1 MESIINKVEEEKKK
15 VEEEEKEK
23 KGEDEDE
30 EEEGRDEKTKHVKRI
45 WRRVRNPFNLS
56 TKTEGSETFDR
67 IDPLRGIVPDHLE
80 SETNESQTDSSEDKT
95 EGNTTE
101 DIVEASPD
109 ELFNEIAK
117 GLHTILRK
125 NNLYRPITLKLCVLI
140 INILKERKSEYV
152 AESKACYE
160 EAYESALARLKEEMK
175 LHNSD
180 VFLKTFEEVYNTQM
194 SRTFY
199 FDSFVT
205 DNTALISPKQQLEIE
220 RVDEA
225 HKTLR
230 DTIGNFFVLRK
241 EKFAA
246 NNNEV
251 DPLMPLKC
259 VPLPT
264 EKYKLK
270 TYFPKS
276 TDVIY
281 YMYYTENFKKIYK
294 HYFVII
300 NGAIIILDDPNVNTS
315 LKTLGYL
322 PIPRERD
329 IAPTSVIVS
338 AVLPMH
344 NLEFRHDIDK
354 KMNTFTMDV
363 SGPKIHIKMYLSNF
377 GFLKFSKEALEKGRE
392 DARSFKMAQIY
403 SALSI
408 DEAELPLSRVELPP
422 IIDIIAK
429 EKEEMERKEKEEK
442 ERLEK
447 EKKERMEKEEKERKE
462 KEENE
467 RKEKEEMER
476 KEKEEKE
483 KEEVKEE
490 VKEEIKENEEID
502 KKENTEEE
510 EEKDKGNDQN

>member
-1 MESIINKVEEEKKK
+1 MESIIAKIEEKEKEK
-15 VEEEEKEK
+15 EKEKGEEEKEE
-23 KGEDEDE
+23 GE
-30 EEEGRDEKTKHVKRI
+30 KPKQIKRI
-45 WRRVRNPFNLS
+45 WRLVRNPFNLS
-56 TKTEGSETFDR
+56 TRSDGSETFDK

-80 SETNESQTDSSEDKT
+80 SEEIEPQKDSEEDKT
-95 EGNTTE
+95 DGE
-101 DIVEASPD
+101 DVAGASPD

-117 GLHTILRK
+117 GLHTVLRK
-125 NNLYRPITLKLCVLI
+125 NTLYRPITLKLCALI
-140 INILKERKSEYV
+140 IDILKEKGSKAEYV
-152 AESKACYE
+152 EESKKCYE

-180 VFLKTFEEVYNTQM
+180 VFLKAFEEFYNTQM
-194 SRTFY
+194 SRAFY

-205 DNTALISPKQQLEIE
+205 EGTALVSPKQQLEIE

-225 HKTLR
+225 RKALR
-230 DTIGNFFVLRK
+230 DSIGNFFVLRK

-246 NNNEV
+246 NSET
-251 DPLMPLKC
+251 DTLMPLKI

-264 EKYKLK
+264 DKYKLK

-344 NLEFRHDIDK
+344 NLEFRHNIDK
-354 KMNTFTMDV
+354 KMNTYAMEV
-363 SGPKIHIKMYLSNF
+363 SGPKVHIKMYLSNF

-403 SALSI
+403 EALSI
-408 DEAELPLSRVELPP
+408 DEAELPLSRVEFPP
-422 IIDIIAK
+422 IVDIIAK
-429 EKEEMERKEKEEK
+429 EREERERKEKEEK
-442 ERLEK
+442 ERKEK
-447 EKKERMEKEEKERKE
+447 EKREKEEKRRLEKEEKERKE
-462 KEENE
+462 KEEKE
-467 RKEKEEMER
+467 AKEKEIEGEIK
-476 KEKEEKE
+476 KEVKEEKE
-483 KEEVKEE
+483 ENKEEEKE
-490 VKEEIKENEEID
+490 KIKENEEID
-502 KKENTEEE
+502 KKENTEE
-510 EEKDKGNDQN
+510 DKPNDQN